1 MKIFPKTVT
10 ESIWRAHLAT
20 YSHTIVHNT
29 QKHAP
34 LIEAAGE
41 TFSPLNLYVCPL
53 CADSYFYV
61 GRNEI
66 LGNAEFS
73 LDHLPPESVGGAFK
87 VLTCKKCNNE
97 AGHDEAELLTLITFG
112 SIPDKRRNSILPYT
126 YVINKSTGDKWPVRV
141 IKTESKVD
149 FIFDEK
155 AKLHNEKLKRF
166 LSEMHNG
173 EHPQLQVFVGSPDL
187 DKISRALLKSAYLIC
202 FVWWGYEFVF
212 SKNTELIR
220 KVFRKELAY
229 PTRVPT
235 VWKQLRGEE
244 VPVPPGVSIVSKDG
258 ERLAFVVTIHLQSSL
273 ENFQADILIPNPT
286 DNGWQKLAEL
296 EKFATANT
304 STAFE
309 GMTIPPMV
317 SRIGYSVAWNIV
329 SWK

>member
-1 MKIFPKTVT
+1 MNIFPKTVT
-10 ESIWRAHLAT
+10 ENIWRAHLAT

-29 QKHAP
+29 EKHKA

-41 TFSPLNLYVCPL
+41 TFSPFNLYVCPL
-53 CADSYFYV
+53 CTQSYFYV

-97 AGHDEAELLTLITFG
+97 AGYDEAELLRLVTFG

-126 YVINKSTGDKWPVRV
+126 YVINKKTGDRWPVRI

-149 FIFDEK
+149 LIFDEK
-155 AKLHNEKLKRF
+155 AKLHNEKLKKF
-166 LSEMHNG
+166 LSELHNG
-173 EHPQLQVFVGSPDL
+173 EHPQLQIFVGSPDL

-220 KVFRKELAY
+220 KVFKKELIY
-229 PTRVPT
+229 PTRIPT
-235 VWKQLRGEE
+235 VWQPLKGKED
-244 VPVPPGVSIVSKDG
+244 PVPPGVSIVSKDR
-258 ERLAFVVTIHLQSSL
+258 ERLAFVVTIHLQSSA

-296 EKFATANT
+296 DKFATANPP
-304 STAFE
+304 TAFE
-309 GMTIPPMV
+309 GMMIPPMV
-317 SRIGYSVAWNIV
+317 SRIGYSVAWNV
-329 SWK
+329 VGWR